1 MMRRAPLKRTGF
13 KPRTPLHKS
22 VPNREQAL
30 MERARAAMK
39 NVAPRAAVMGGA
51 CTGVAVP
58 KAAPVRS
65 EAYRRAVASLPCLA
79 CGIQGYSQAA
89 HLPPEAKGMKQS
101 DLLTFPL
108 CCTRVGIAGCH
119 QDYDQYRLFPRAAA
133 MAVGRA
139 WAADTQRRLLAMGL
153 APPSLIESISQAL
166 QGATH
171 CDDKE
176 PHQPQRRRG

>member
-1 MMRRAPLKRTGF
+1 MKRTGF
-13 KPRTPLHKS
+13 KPRAQHREQRDPDRVRS
-22 VPNREQAL
+22 VPAVTPGAF
-30 MERARAAMK
+30 RAPQPVVAAPA
-39 NVAPRAAVMGGA
+39 APIA
-51 CTGVAVP
+51 

-65 EAYRRAVASLPCLA
+65 EAYRRAVAALPCIA

-139 WAADTQRRLLAMGL
+139 WAADTQRRILAMGL
-153 APPSLIESISQAL
+153 WPKAL
-166 QGATH
+166 PLQNLSTG
-171 CDDKE
+171 DDFELTRKN
-176 PHQPQRRRG
+176 RT

>member
-1 MMRRAPLKRTGF
+1 MLRRTGF
-13 KPRTPLHKS
+13 KSRAPQRAPRDPDRLRS
-22 VPNREQAL
+22 VPTVTSGAFRVPVPVASAPA
-30 MERARAAMK
+30 AR
-39 NVAPRAAVMGGA
+39 VE
-51 CTGVAVP
+51 

-65 EAYRRAVASLPCLA
+65 EALRRAVASLPCIN

-108 CCTRVGIAGCH
+108 CCTRVGIPGCH

-153 APPSLIESISQAL
+153 VPLSLIESITTASQGST
-166 QGATH
+166 Q
-171 CDDKE
+171 
-176 PHQPQRRRG
+176 